1 MRTLKDI
8 SVNNKRVL
16 VRVDYNV
23 PLKGGVV
30 QDDTRVRASLPT
42 ISALLEQG
50 AAVILFSHL
59 GRPKGVDDAF
69 RMGPV
74 AEVLERILD
83 RPVRYI
89 ANLPGS
95 PETKA
100 ALVDLVPGQVALLE
114 NVRFEPGESKNDPEL
129 AKRYAGLA
137 DIFVLDAFGS
147 AHRAHASV
155 VGVAMV
161 LPAYA
166 GLLMEK
172 EVAALSKLLTSAASP
187 YWVVLGGAKVS
198 DKIGVIKQLLPK
210 VNGILIGGA
219 MAFTFLKAQGKQVG
233 DSLVEEDRLELA
245 RELFTEAEQRDVA
258 LLLPSD
264 VVAAKEISGAAE
276 TKVFPAGEIPSGWKG
291 LDIGPG
297 TQGVFSGALATAKT
311 VFWNGPMGVFETPP
325 FDRGTLQVGK
335 AIASL
340 KTAYTVVGGGDSVAA
355 AHRLGVAGAF
365 SHVSTGGGASLEF
378 LEKGTL
384 PGVEVLS

>member
-8 SVNNKRVL
+8 SVNNKRIL

-100 ALVDLVPGQVALLE
+100 ALVGLVPGQVALLE

-129 AKRYAGLA
+129 AKRYAELA

-297 TQGVFSGALATAKT
+297 TQGVFGGALATAKT

>member
-23 PLKGGVV
+23 PLKSGVV

-129 AKRYAGLA
+129 AKRYAELA

-155 VGVAMV
+155 VGVAAV

-166 GLLMEK
+166 GLLMER

-245 RELFTEAEQRDVA
+245 RELFTEAEQRDVT

-264 VVAAKEISGAAE
+264 VVAAKEISGTAK
-276 TKVFPAGEIPSGWKG
+276 TKVFPAGEIPAGWKG

-297 TQGVFSGALATAKT
+297 TQGVFSGALATART

-335 AIASL
+335 AIADL

-355 AHRLGVAGAF
+355 AHRLGMAEAF